1 MDSSIRIER
10 QMEIPRLPE
19 PVWRSLFALLLLL
32 TLLLANSRAWAAD
45 SKVKFDL
52 PAEEFPKA
60 ILEFYHQSKIE
71 VLFLANDTLSQI
83 KTQPVVGELEP
94 REALERMLK
103 GNGLTFQFVT

>member
-19 PVWRSLFALLLLL
+19 PVWRSLLALLLLL
-32 TLLLANSRAWAAD
+32 TAFLAGSRAWAAD

-52 PAEEFPKA
+52 PAEEFPKE

-71 VLFLANDTLSQI
+71 VLFLATDALRKIRTHR
-83 KTQPVVGELEP
+83 VVGELEP
-94 REALERMLK
+94 RTALTLML
-103 GNGLTFQFVT
+103 